1 MEARIG
7 IKMVETMQHMYD
19 DHKDEDEGAD
29 ADADA
34 DNDDEEEEE
43 EGNTYY
49 HLNAGKFPMM
59 IL

>member
-1 MEARIG
+1 
-7 IKMVETMQHMYD
+7 MYD

-29 ADADA
+29 ADAD
-34 DNDDEEEEE
+34 NDDEEEE

>member
-29 ADADA
+29 ADAD
-34 DNDDEEEEE
+34 NDDEEEE